1 MAAEGFGDR
10 VAFGPADGGLTYAG
24 LADRARRAAVWA
36 KSRGAVER
44 VGLVDVNSEA
54 VPILLYG
61 SAFAERPFVPV
72 NYRLADDALR
82 AILLRTAPSVF
93 VVEDGV
99 SDRVGDLSG
108 EGVELV
114 PRSEFLDALDGLTP
128 DDGYL

>member
-10 VAFGPADGGLTYAG
+10 VAFGSAGHGLTYAE
-24 LADRARRAAVWA
+24 LADPARRAAGWA
-36 KSRGAVER
+36 KGRAEAI
-44 VGLVDVNSEA
+44 GLGDVNSEG

-99 SDRVGDLSG
+99 AGRVG
-108 EGVELV
+108 
-114 PRSEFLDALDGLTP
+114 
-128 DDGYL
+128 